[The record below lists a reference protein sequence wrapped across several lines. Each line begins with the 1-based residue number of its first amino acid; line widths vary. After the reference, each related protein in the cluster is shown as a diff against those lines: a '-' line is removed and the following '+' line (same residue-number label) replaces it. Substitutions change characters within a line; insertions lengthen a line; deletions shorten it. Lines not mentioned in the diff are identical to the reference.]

1 MGKLK
6 NRWSKHNYAIL
17 CLWLM
22 QKILCLWYPMTYSWY
37 QWYQW
42 YLFNLP
48 RKNLPLHQVLDHR
61 SSSYVG
67 DLAAVVHKTQR
78 QRVQT
83 LRFVADNVRNSTFCW
98 RGVDGTLFGRF
109 FCWVS
114 LLFRCSG
121 CLGGEWTFADW
132 KIYRCYTC
140 DENFWTLDSLLCELR
155 FCTPVHHN
163 SFTFYMKL
171 REKRL
176 LMLLDLASESMFASV
191 FLLGEESWRDV
202 RVLWGQH
209 VGVPE
214 AVIHEV
220 CFPQCARLLA
230 FCEDFA
236 FSFTFKRKAEMSQF
250 LKKTTAD
257 LRLEFSHDPV
267 VKDWVVLGQLHVQRW
282 DSGILQQPLGSKI
295 WHIKNGIYWFTE
307 LNKQGRCLEL

>member
-37 QWYQW
+37 QWYKW

-114 LLFRCSG
+114 LLFRCSEVWHVWDVW
-121 CLGGEWTFADW
+121 GGNGLLQIGKFTGAIPAMRISELWIHFSANWGFAP
-132 KIYRCYTC
+132 RCTTIHLPSTWSCEKSGYWC
-140 DENFWTLDSLLCELR
+140 CWILLQ
-155 FCTPVHHN
+155 N
-163 SFTFYMKL
+163 
-171 REKRL
+171 
-176 LMLLDLASESMFASV
+176 
-191 FLLGEESWRDV
+191 
-202 RVLWGQH
+202 
-209 VGVPE
+209 
-214 AVIHEV
+214 
-220 CFPQCARLLA
+220 
-230 FCEDFA
+230 
-236 FSFTFKRKAEMSQF
+236 
-250 LKKTTAD
+250 
-257 LRLEFSHDPV
+257 
-267 VKDWVVLGQLHVQRW
+267 
-282 DSGILQQPLGSKI
+282 
-295 WHIKNGIYWFTE
+295 
-307 LNKQGRCLEL
+307 RCLHCFFCWGKNREETWEYSGDNILE

>member
-121 CLGGEWTFADW
+121 CLGGGMDFC
-132 KIYRCYTC
+132 RL
-140 DENFWTLDSLLCELR
+140 ENLQVLYLR
-155 FCTPVHHN
+155 WEFPN
-163 SFTFYMKL
+163 FG
-171 REKRL
+171 
-176 LMLLDLASESMFASV
+176 FASLRIEV
-191 FLLGEESWRDV
+191 LHPGAPQFIYLLHEAARKAVIDVAGSCFRIDVCIGFSVGGRIVKRRESTLGTTCWSTWGCNSWGVLSSVCQASGFLWRLCLQKTSACFQLHLQKESWKVPVSEKNDC
-202 RVLWGQH
+202 WFE
-209 VGVPE
+209 VGVLTWSHCQRLGRAGP
-214 AVIHEV
+214 AACAEV
-220 CFPQCARLLA
+220 
-230 FCEDFA
+230 
-236 FSFTFKRKAEMSQF
+236 
-250 LKKTTAD
+250 
-257 LRLEFSHDPV
+257 
-267 VKDWVVLGQLHVQRW
+267 G
-282 DSGILQQPLGSKI
+282 
-295 WHIKNGIYWFTE
+295 
-307 LNKQGRCLEL
+307 

>member
-6 NRWSKHNYAIL
+6 NRRSKHNYAIL

-42 YLFNLP
+42 YLFNLH

-114 LLFRCSG
+114 LLKKDAPKYGMFG
-121 CLGGEWTFADW
+121 MFGGGNGLFADW
-132 KIYRCYTC
+132 KIYRWKIPAMRIS
-140 DENFWTLDSLLCELR
+140 ELWIRCELR

-209 VGVPE
+209 LGVAE

-220 CFPQCARLLA
+220 CFTQCARLLL
-230 FCEDFA
+230 A
-236 FSFTFKRKAEMSQF
+236 FSFTFKKESWKVPVSE
-250 LKKTTAD
+250 KKTGD

-295 WHIKNGIYWFTE
+295 WQIKNGIYWFTC
-307 LNKQGRCLEL
+307 KQGRCLEL